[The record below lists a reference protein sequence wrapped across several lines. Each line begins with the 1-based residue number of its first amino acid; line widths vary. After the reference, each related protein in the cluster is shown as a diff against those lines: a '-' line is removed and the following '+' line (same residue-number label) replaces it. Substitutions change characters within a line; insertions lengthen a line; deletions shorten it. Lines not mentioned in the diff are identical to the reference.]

1 MALLEIIPVWT
12 REIPEN
18 LKTQEMCHEAIS
30 IEPYSL
36 AFVLDCFETHEM
48 CDKAVEIDPFI
59 LWHVPDNLKTQGM
72 CIRAVEA
79 GLGLLE
85 HVPDWFVIQGQIDL
99 WHDDDYWH
107 DDDKLIKWYEGYQKR
122 NAQKASIKEELLP
135 IAWHP
140 DRIWTGVCR
149 KTRRGGANNR

>member
-1 MALLEIIPVWT
+1 MALLEIIPVWI
-12 REIPEN
+12 REIPDN
-18 LKTQEMCHEAIS
+18 LKTQEMCNEAMR

-36 AFVLDCFETHEM
+36 AFVSDYFKTQEM
-48 CDKAVEIDPFI
+48 CDTAIEIDPFN
-59 LWHVPDNLKTQGM
+59 LWHVPDNLRTQEM

-85 HVPDWFVIQGQIDL
+85 HVPDWFVTQGQIDL

-107 DDDKLIKWYEGYQKR
+107 DDDKHIKWYEGYQKR
-122 NAQKASIKEELLP
+122 MAQKAKIKKELLP

-140 DRIWTGVCR
+140 DRVMDWCMSEDEKGQ
-149 KTRRGGANNR
+149 